1 MTMKLAILAQNV
13 ILKPT
18 ELKDPMGSGQMLVA
32 SFITYINGIKTMQRA
47 EPNSSWVPHTDSSM
61 DWSLWPFPSEQA
73 FKGVRGW
80 VLRVSYL
87 QLEGR

>member
-1 MTMKLAILAQNV
+1 MKQAILAQNE

-18 ELKDPMGSGQMLVA
+18 ELRDPMGRSQMLVA
-32 SFITYINGIKTMQRA
+32 YFITYINGIKTMQRA

-61 DWSLWPFPSEQA
+61 DWSFWPFPVERA

-80 VLRVSYL
+80 VLRASDL
-87 QLEGR
+87 QMEGR

>member
-1 MTMKLAILAQNV
+1 MKLAILAQNV

-18 ELKDPMGSGQMLVA
+18 ELKKPMERGQMLVA
-32 SFITYINGIKTMQRA
+32 SFITYINGIKTMHRE

-61 DWSLWPFPSEQA
+61 DWSLWPFPTERA

-80 VLRVSYL
+80 ILRASDL